1 MRGWW
6 GGGGRG
12 VSSFSV
18 KNFLSHS
25 VEKFRRGTGNPSLFH
40 DISGIEKNYG

>member
-1 MRGWW
+1 MRGW
-6 GGGGRG
+6 GGGSIKISR
-12 VSSFSV
+12 FSV

-25 VEKFRRGTGNPSLFH
+25 AEKFRRGTGNPSLFH